1 MELDHTNGPGEAP
14 PFSEIY
20 AQLMSTPVTTW
31 SDVQWLR
38 EQWDGPFVVKG
49 LYRGE
54 EAKRAVDIGADAIV
68 VSNHGGNN
76 LASTYA
82 SIRTLPA
89 VARAVDGQDEVWFDG
104 GIRRGMDVAKA
115 LALGA
120 DIVLVGR
127 LWIFGLAAGGQQ
139 GVQDLLEMVRDGLH
153 WSLVGLGHR
162 SFKDLSPDDIVAPDG
177 FFIDPDR
184 GTQF

>member
-1 MELDHTNGPGEAP
+1 
-14 PFSEIY
+14 
-20 AQLMSTPVTTW
+20 MSTPVPTW

-38 EQWDGPFVVKG
+38 EQWNGPFVVKG

-54 EAKRAVDIGADAIV
+54 EAKRAVDVGTDAIV
-68 VSNHGGNN
+68 VTNHGGNN
-76 LASTYA
+76 LDSSYA
-82 SIRTLPA
+82 SIRVLPA
-89 VARAVDGQDEVWFDG
+89 VARAVEGQAEVWFDG

-139 GVQDLLEMVRDGLH
+139 GVHDMLEMIRDGLH

-162 SFKDLSPDDIVAPDG
+162 SISDLNPDDVVAPDA
-177 FFIDPDR
+177 FFLDPDR
-184 GTQF
+184 KSRLENLELRRSDVDVDRITAV